1 MSRQRKAL
9 AVAVVLGLVGVLFG
23 LRIQG
28 LLQRGEDV
36 FWLAELWAPAAFLS
50 IGLVTGLEILLAK
63 DAQPGPPKAAR
74 ARRPQ
79 GRK

>member
-23 LRIQG
+23 LRIHG
-28 LLQRGEDV
+28 LLERGEAV

-50 IGLVTGLEILLAK
+50 IGLVTGLELLLTKA
-63 DAQPGPPKAAR
+63 PPAATKKAPSR
-74 ARRPQ
+74 RRPARR
-79 GRK
+79 